1 MRGDEPGLEFDQ
13 VLNVAALALSL
24 PLTIA
29 LGRG

>member
-1 MRGDEPGLEFDQ
+1 MRGIEPGLDDQ
-13 VLNVAALALSL
+13 VLNVAVLALSL